1 MKYKKITLI
10 TILFILVSFYSG
22 SNIKSI
28 KAEETIS
35 REQLNT
41 NLETLAI
48 ENVLLYPP
56 YESNVNEYKAEISN
70 ENTQIKILAIPQNEK
85 ATIEIL
91 GNRDLKEGWN
101 IIYIKVISENQESQK
116 EYKINVYRRSIKEE
130 EEYQEEQKQN
140 QEKLKEIY
148 QNNPELLIK

>member
-41 NLETLAI
+41 NLET